1 MGLSKIAEGC
11 AKCPFFDTC
20 DHKEM
25 EMLEYLPE
33 PVMASAT
40 ADVTQPLA
48 APLIVKH
55 DYRNVK
61 VAENTVVTIDLE
73 ELKKDMERKI
83 WEDAMRGYLK
93 GGC

>member
-25 EMLEYLPE
+25 EMLGYLPE

-40 ADVTQPLA
+40 ADVTEPLA
-48 APLIVKH
+48 APLLVKH
-55 DYRNVK
+55 DY
-61 VAENTVVTIDLE
+61 TVVTIDLE